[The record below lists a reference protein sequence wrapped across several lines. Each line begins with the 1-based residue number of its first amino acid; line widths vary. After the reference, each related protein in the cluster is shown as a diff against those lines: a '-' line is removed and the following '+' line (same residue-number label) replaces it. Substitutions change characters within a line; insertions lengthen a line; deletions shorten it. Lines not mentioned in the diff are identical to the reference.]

1 MASLRNLFKEVMT
14 LFAISIVIAF
24 AVNYF
29 SLRVLHLPANGIP
42 PPVLLLQSQITT
54 PRGGG
59 LIIGPR
65 RYPVS

>member
-29 SLRVLHLPANGIP
+29 SPKGIALTGQWDSVAGVKGSSPLLTFLTDNG
-42 PPVLLLQSQITT
+42 S
-54 PRGGG
+54 
-59 LIIGPR
+59 
-65 RYPVS
+65 